1 MNRGRRQPMGADE
14 RSRGELVDRLL
25 DLARESGLEV
35 NDDSDLSD
43 ILGRLSAGTMI
54 PARAVSAMNEI
65 IGYIFR
71 YDRELALSIEKA
83 VGDQG
88 TSPSPLAE
96 RDEIGG

>member
-1 MNRGRRQPMGADE
+1 MHRGHRPPMGADE

-35 NDDSDLSD
+35 NDDSDLGD

-54 PARAVSAMNEI
+54 PAKAVSAMNEI
-65 IGYIFR
+65 LGYIFR
-71 YDRELALSIEKA
+71 YDRELALSIERA
-83 VGDQG
+83 GGDEVVNQ
-88 TSPSPLAE
+88 SPVAE